1 MEQSFTPYEAY
12 SSTPPQRIGVLAPH
26 ADDEVFG
33 PGGSLALWHQS
44 IVSVSVVTDGL
55 GWGQGDNLEALRQN
69 ESKQACHL
77 LEWPTPEFWRYP
89 DGRLLEFREELT
101 QKITQ
106 WIIENQLECLF
117 IPSIWEM
124 HRDHR
129 VCAESALLAAKQTTC
144 LKEIWQYEIGRPLE
158 RVNRLVDIS
167 QTFDLKQQAMHSYK
181 SQLALQNYFTQITA
195 LNIFRTYTLPM
206 SCQAAEAFYALKA
219 DEIQSFLDQYQPETL
234 TQQLFNA
241 PITQDTTN
249 PKLPLIKQLFNRF
262 KS

>member
-1 MEQSFTPYEAY
+1 MEQSFTPYKTY

-44 IVSVSVVTDGL
+44 VVSVSIVTDGL
-55 GWGQGDNLEALRQN
+55 GWGQGDDLETLRQN

-77 LEWPTPEFWRYP
+77 LKWPTPEFWRYP
-89 DGRLLEFREELT
+89 DGQLLEHRESLV
-101 QKITQ
+101 KRISK
-106 WIIENQLECLF
+106 WIIENKLECLF

-129 VCAESALLAAKQTTC
+129 VCAESALSAAIQTTC

-158 RVNRLVDIS
+158 KVNRLVDIS
-167 QTFDLKQQAMHSYK
+167 ESFELKQKAMRSYK

-195 LNIFRTYTLPM
+195 LNIYRTYTLPKA
-206 SCQAAEAFYALKA
+206 CEAAEAFYVLKK
-219 DEIQSFLDQYQPETL
+219 DQVSNFLNQYQPETL
-234 TQQLFNA
+234 TKKVFNSPEGKSKTSIIVRLKRLFH
-241 PITQDTTN
+241 
-249 PKLPLIKQLFNRF
+249 RF
-262 KS
+262 KC